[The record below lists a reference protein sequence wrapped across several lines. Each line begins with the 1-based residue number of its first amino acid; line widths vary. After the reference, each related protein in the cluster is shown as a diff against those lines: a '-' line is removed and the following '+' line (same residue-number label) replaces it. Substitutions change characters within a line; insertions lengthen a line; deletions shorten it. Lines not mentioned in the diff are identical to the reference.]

1 MIPLGFGAAPPLIS
15 VQSLREAFVIVVFSA
30 SLSVGACEA
39 LWRACG
45 LATLITTAMLAPASQ
60 ADAPSRPETRI
71 VFKHGA
77 IQAVAH
83 GALTKI
89 DDEARFVVR
98 ARSGQ
103 QMRLTVDADGPTR
116 GSVTFPNG
124 ETVGSPGQIFF
135 DDTLP
140 ADGDYRIRIT
150 ESPMGESWDGK
161 ITLRVRIK

>member
-1 MIPLGFGAAPPLIS
+1 
-15 VQSLREAFVIVVFSA
+15 VIVGFRA
-30 SLSVGACEA
+30 SLSAGVGDR
-39 LWRACG
+39 LWRTLA
-45 LATLITTAMLAPASQ
+45 LATLITIALLAASR
-60 ADAPSRPETRI
+60 ADSPSPPETRV
-71 VFKHGA
+71 VFKRGA

-116 GSVTFPNG
+116 GFVTFPNG

-150 ESPMGESWDGK
+150 ESPMGESWNGK
-161 ITLRVRIK
+161 ITLHVRIK